1 LWHFSQG
8 FGAMTGAM
16 LIGPEDFIRK
26 ASMWQRRLGGN
37 PYTLHPFALSCR
49 AAFRTHAGSFEER
62 WAKAKAIAAAV
73 LGAAKATGC
82 EDAVFLQPAEP
93 ACPQVMCF
101 LRGDVAALE
110 LARDTLQERTGERLF
125 GGVRPVPPHLR
136 KRLEAEGR
144 VVADWNYFE
153 MTVGPQHLGM
163 DDLVFQK
170 AWEAFFSAL

>member
-1 LWHFSQG
+1 
-8 FGAMTGAM
+8 MTGAM
-16 LIGPEDFIRK
+16 LLGPEGFIKK
-26 ASMWQRRLGGN
+26 ASTWQRRLGGN

-49 AAFRTHAGSFEER
+49 AAFRTHADSFPER
-62 WAKAKAIAAAV
+62 WAKTKSIALAIHAAAQ
-73 LGAAKATGC
+73 AARC

-101 LRGDVAALE
+101 LKGDAAMLG
-110 LARDTLQERTGERLF
+110 LARDALQERTGERLF

-144 VVADWNYFE
+144 VVEEWYYFE

-163 DDLVFQK
+163 EDIVFQK
-170 AWEAFFSAL
+170 AWEGFFRAL